1 MNIYYLILYLTP
13 LLILYS
19 YRSVHLVTKGMSP
32 KSKWVIRIAYLLVT
46 VLVYAST
53 TYLAVNREKY
63 EGNDFIRQYT
73 IIGAITLSVTILSIS
88 AFQLLSDLVLGVRLA
103 SANIP
108 GKSNPGE
115 PISRWT
121 FLSKVALG
129 AGGVMLGSFLWGT
142 TKGIYGWRILVNKC
156 SFKNLPQA
164 FDGTRI
170 VQISDLH
177 LGSFRENFG
186 PLEEAVQL
194 INDLNPDYIFFTGDL
209 VNEEPEE
216 AAPWVHVFKKL
227 KAKNGKYAI
236 LGNHDY
242 RWGKT
247 DPELEAKNRIGVKTI
262 LEEMD
267 FTPLLNEH
275 RVLEKN
281 GERIGLVGVENW
293 GYSPEGWFPTYGDYK
308 KSVEGMEEVPFN
320 ILLTHDPTHWEHHIK
335 GKEAVDLTLSG
346 HTHGGQMGIT
356 IPGLFEFSV
365 AKFLYKRYAGS
376 YSEGDQHL
384 YINRGMGFLI
394 FPGRVGMPPE
404 ITLHE
409 INKA

>member
-1 MNIYYLILYLTP
+1 
-13 LLILYS
+13 
-19 YRSVHLVTKGMSP
+19 MSP

-103 SANIP
+103 SVNIS

-156 SFKNLPQA
+156 SFKSLPQA

-194 INDLNPDYIFFTGDL
+194 INDLNPDYIFFH
-209 VNEEPEE
+209 
-216 AAPWVHVFKKL
+216 WR
-227 KAKNGKYAI
+227 
-236 LGNHDY
+236 LG
-242 RWGKT
+242 
-247 DPELEAKNRIGVKTI
+247 E
-262 LEEMD
+262 
-267 FTPLLNEH
+267 
-275 RVLEKN
+275 
-281 GERIGLVGVENW
+281 
-293 GYSPEGWFPTYGDYK
+293 
-308 KSVEGMEEVPFN
+308 
-320 ILLTHDPTHWEHHIK
+320 
-335 GKEAVDLTLSG
+335 
-346 HTHGGQMGIT
+346 
-356 IPGLFEFSV
+356 
-365 AKFLYKRYAGS
+365 
-376 YSEGDQHL
+376 
-384 YINRGMGFLI
+384 
-394 FPGRVGMPPE
+394 
-404 ITLHE
+404 
-409 INKA
+409 